1 MESDWDFLDGLPF
14 LAMPAGDGQPL
25 SPAST
30 AKSRKKKQSPP
41 SDDSGTSPSEERPKT
56 IRHERRRRD
65 EIQLLRD
72 QVSQLEAQIPAM
84 SKSHIPTAWER
95 RAMNER
101 REMNKAMVENQH
113 LRQDVEQHQLFIQHL
128 QNVLRKKPR
137 LSAETPPEEWQ
148 LYKLPADEFMRTR
161 AMHAIADRQ
170 LQRMDNAF
178 LRAKLVDLTED
189 VSWARPSGANRLET
203 ASRLVLPAH
212 YRVVSAAAWDVFRG
226 VTTSEAIDGVTDTTQ
241 MVDAFLAYNT
251 VTDTRFGD
259 VLCRANVV
267 QKYYPAVE
275 SDVIVTHSIVED
287 ALISQDGDIVEQKW
301 SWIQLVPLGPDICE
315 VTFLVQWEM
324 LDEGDNAT
332 SDEDVL
338 ANMMEKVSIAL
349 RPTGTSIPEVS
360 QHDDG
365 VQQLSLKRQFFA
377 ERSLRF
383 QKTLKGAI
391 NSAIREYSEPKKRG
405 VGAANSGRRKG
416 AVVRQIRVRLALKT
430 RLDAA
435 KAAQK
440 QDATSDLSAWKRM
453 AKVERMEKGKAIKEN
468 EELREAVAGHAT
480 FIESMQKVFE
490 KKPRLEY
497 QFDIY
502 SVEWKAYKLA
512 AEKSLRVAAI
522 HAMADRQYDRM
533 DSAFIRAGLID
544 QTQDLFRAQFLPQPN
559 GTTVYELVN
568 CVSVAAPFRLL
579 GASIWQAFSSL
590 KSTSCPR
597 DFIETLEIID
607 PFTVYSRK
615 QMLAKGD
622 AKVAWQ
628 SNIIR
633 KYFPEND
640 RCVFVA
646 RTVLEDELSPP
657 KPTDVVEDKWI
668 WMEVVPVDLCRCRLI
683 ALVQAN
689 FGVLPVLNKPS
700 DCTNDV
706 VDLINGLSITEEP
719 LEPSKF
725 PRLPESQR
733 KISSRFRSLT
743 CRSSPKMRDIFM
755 RFSNA

>member
-1 MESDWDFLDGLPF
+1 NDPDGETLDIEADLQFLI
-14 LAMPAGDGQPL
+14 A
-25 SPAST
+25 T
-30 AKSRKKKQSPP
+30 
-41 SDDSGTSPSEERPKT
+41 DDELHRG
-56 IRHERRRRD
+56 
-65 EIQLLRD
+65 LLRVVD
-72 QVSQLEAQIPAM
+72 ILEDDADVDEACSVILVTSNSGQESQ
-84 SKSHIPTAWER
+84 K
-95 RAMNER
+95 
-101 REMNKAMVENQH
+101 
-113 LRQDVEQHQLFIQHL
+113 
-128 QNVLRKKPR
+128 
-137 LSAETPPEEWQ
+137 AET
-148 LYKLPADEFMRTR
+148 DS
-161 AMHAIADRQ
+161 H
-170 LQRMDNAF
+170 
-178 LRAKLVDLTED
+178 
-189 VSWARPSGANRLET
+189 
-203 ASRLVLPAH
+203 
-212 YRVVSAAAWDVFRG
+212 
-226 VTTSEAIDGVTDTTQ
+226 TTSKKSVPKRYARTKFES
-241 MVDAFLAYNT
+241 
-251 VTDTRFGD
+251 R
-259 VLCRANVV
+259 
-267 QKYYPAVE
+267 QKE
-275 SDVIVTHSIVED
+275 E
-287 ALISQDGDIVEQKW
+287 
-301 SWIQLVPLGPDICE
+301 
-315 VTFLVQWEM
+315 
-324 LDEGDNAT
+324 
-332 SDEDVL
+332 
-338 ANMMEKVSIAL
+338 
-349 RPTGTSIPEVS
+349 
-360 QHDDG
+360 
-365 VQQLSLKRQFFA
+365 LKR
-377 ERSLRF
+377 LREEV
-383 QKTLKGAI
+383 
-391 NSAIREYSEPKKRG
+391 N
-405 VGAANSGRRKG
+405 
-416 AVVRQIRVRLALKT
+416 ALKT

-559 GTTVYELVN
+559 GTTVYEFVN

-706 VDLINGLSITEEP
+706 VDLINGLSITEGP